1 MERGSARLFQHA
13 TPPSGERNWNIV
25 ELEKRKQLRQHI
37 HELLHLAGDMTVPT
51 SQVRQQLLQ
60 GAATFGPPF
69 ATQLVHSL
77 HRDNYAERQAVIWL
91 LTVFN
96 HQETIPPLQH
106 MANDSRLPRTL
117 RLSAALAL
125 AGMGVTAETIKSTRR
140 PRLYAIR

>member
-13 TPPSGERNWNIV
+13 TSRAGERNWNIV
-25 ELEKRKQLRQHI
+25 ELETRKQLRQNMN
-37 HELLHLAGDMTVPT
+37 ELLHLASDMTVT
-51 SQVRQQLLQ
+51 TNQVRQRLLQ
-60 GAATFGPPF
+60 GAETFGPPF
-69 ATQLVHSL
+69 AAQLVRSL

-96 HQETIPPLQH
+96 QQETIPPLQH

-125 AGMGVTAETIKSTRR
+125 AGMGVTAETIKNTRR